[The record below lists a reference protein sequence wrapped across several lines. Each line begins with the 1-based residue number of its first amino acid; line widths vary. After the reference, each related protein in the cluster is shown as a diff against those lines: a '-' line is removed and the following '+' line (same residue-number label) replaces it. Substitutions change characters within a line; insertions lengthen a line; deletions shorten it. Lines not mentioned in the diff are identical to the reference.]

1 MAPINSMEFQLRA
14 ITTEVKGLRIEVEGV
29 RTHLSSATDFILL
42 ELEKIAQSLGTIRKH
57 LNAPD

>member
-1 MAPINSMEFQLRA
+1 MEFQLRA